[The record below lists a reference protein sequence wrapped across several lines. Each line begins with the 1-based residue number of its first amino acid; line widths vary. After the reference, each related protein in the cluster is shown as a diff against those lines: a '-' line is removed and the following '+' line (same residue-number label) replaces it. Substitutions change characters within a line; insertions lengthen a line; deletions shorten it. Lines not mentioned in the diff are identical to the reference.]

1 MLPRDQSPIAASGPF
16 LYFHGMSDLLSAY
29 PTTIPEILERA
40 AIDFPNR
47 GVGIYDGRGRQVE
60 RRTYL
65 QFWEGARGCAA
76 RLAAS
81 GLQRREPVIIAL
93 PTSWEWL
100 DAWWGVLLAGGWPV
114 AASGAG
120 AIAAAESQFEK
131 IDAIM
136 DTLQCRRIISSEGFR
151 RKALEHGHQWALDS
165 VQTTEE
171 IRSLPSQRGFRPPPG
186 HEEETAFLQLTSGS
200 TGIPRAVMISHLGAL
215 HNAVASV
222 HSIGTPHGEP
232 AHLWAEA
239 MVSWLPL
246 YHDMGLIGCLMLPI
260 VTGLDS
266 WMFRPPTFLARPHLW
281 LAQLGNRGK
290 TFVPSPNFGYQLAVE
305 RIRPGQLDGV
315 DLSNWKAALT
325 GAEMIRPETV
335 EAFCKAFAPHG
346 FNPRAFM
353 PCYGLA
359 EATLAVTFDV
369 RGEGVRTLPT
379 PEKTRREFG
388 LTEIVSNGE
397 PIEGTEV
404 AIQAPNGRNL
414 PEGRIGEVC
423 VKGPGVF
430 NGYYLDESATSAS
443 LVDGWLRT
451 GDLGF
456 LNQSELYLT
465 GRTKDVLIVHGHN
478 LMPDEL
484 ERLADGV
491 TGGGG
496 LMRSAAFS
504 VATGAQGESAVL
516 VVETTQTDP
525 ETLQAIDHEI
535 RSRIGRTI
543 GLPLSD
549 VVFVKRGRIPRTSS
563 GKMQRSAVRDQYL
576 DGTL

>member
-1 MLPRDQSPIAASGPF
+1 MAL
-16 LYFHGMSDLLSAY
+16 LYFHVMSDILSAY
-29 PTTIPEILERA
+29 PTAIPEALKRA
-40 AIDFPNR
+40 ATDFPNL
-47 GVGIYDGRGRQVE
+47 GVGIFDGRGRRVE
-60 RRTYL
+60 RRTYP
-65 QFWEGARGCAA
+65 QFWESAKDHGA

-81 GLQRREPVIIAL
+81 GLESREPVIIAL

-100 DAWWGVLLAGGWPV
+100 DAWWGVLFAGGWPV

-120 AIAAAESQFEK
+120 AIAASESQFDK
-131 IDAIM
+131 VDAIM
-136 DTLQCRRIISSEGFR
+136 DRLQCRRIISSEGFR
-151 RKALEHGHQWALDS
+151 QQALDHGNQWANDR
-165 VQTTEE
+165 VQTVDE
-171 IRSLPSQRGFRPPPG
+171 IRQLTPLSGFQPAGG
-186 HEEETAFLQLTSGS
+186 HAEETAFLQLTSGS
-200 TGIPRAVMISHLGAL
+200 TGVPRAVMISHLGAL
-215 HNAVASV
+215 HNAVASS
-222 HSIGTPHGEP
+222 HSIGVPHGAP
-232 AHLWAEA
+232 AHQWAQA

-260 VTGLDS
+260 VTGLDA
-266 WMFRPPTFLARPHLW
+266 WMFRPPTFLARPKLW
-281 LAQLGNRGK
+281 LEQLGKRGR

-305 RIRPGQLDGV
+305 RIKPGQLDGV

-335 EAFCKAFAPHG
+335 DAFCETFASNG

-359 EATLAVTFDV
+359 EATLAVTFDT

-379 PEKTRREFG
+379 PKGTQKGFG
-388 LTEIVSNGE
+388 LTEIVSNGG
-397 PIEGTEV
+397 PIEGTQV
-404 AIQAPNGRNL
+404 AIRAANGRDL
-414 PEGRIGEVC
+414 PEGFIGEVC

-443 LVDGWLRT
+443 LVEGWLRT

-456 LNQSELYLT
+456 LADAELYLT

-504 VATGAQGESAVL
+504 VATGPQGESAVL
-516 VVETTQTDP
+516 VVETTQTDVK
-525 ETLQAIDHEI
+525 TLKSLEHDI
-535 RSRIGRTI
+535 RSQIGRTI
-543 GLPLSD
+543 GLPLAD

-563 GKMQRSAVRDQYL
+563 GKMQRGAVRKSYL